1 MNVRTIGVA
10 VACLFALSGC
20 ASTPTMGWEIPPT
33 PTEAWLVAAGP
44 CANLV
49 EPISRVEN
57 AYRDALAARISQ
69 EEFTRQLQIAS
80 EEIPAAELPEPV
92 ATALQA
98 PLDSL
103 NSLILS
109 AQATPTIS
117 ETAQSAYWA
126 ALEPVTVACR
136 AAGGDLPLRVKNG
149 SEG

>member
-98 PLDSL
+98 PLDSQRPGHTNDFRNCAKRVL
-103 NSLILS
+103 GGIGASDRGL
-109 AQATPTIS
+109 PC
-117 ETAQSAYWA
+117 
-126 ALEPVTVACR
+126 CR
-136 AAGGDLPLRVKNG
+136 G
-149 SEG
+149 